1 MSLFS
6 TISSPLAGKANRGL
20 LVMMPLLILSLAACL
35 GLSDADKSYNSG
47 VKLLDEGKFEEAIAE
62 FDNAIVLDGSLAAA
76 FHNRALAKESAGRL
90 CDGCGAS
97 RNFTAFPFCNTS

>member
-6 TISSPLAGKANRGL
+6 TISSALKGKANRGL
-20 LVMMPLLILSLAACL
+20 LVMTPLLILGLAACV

-47 VKLLDEGKFEEAIAE
+47 VKLLEEGMFEEAIAE

-90 CDGCGAS
+90 SEAI
-97 RNFTAFPFCNTS
+97 